1 MQDAALRSSMV
12 ACLNAAA
19 LAFVAAVGT
28 VAPGSRRQGADRM
41 ATVAQCTSCACV
53 RVLVHVCVCPGRQAG
68 RQAVCGGLFDTLV
81 SVAVLARSRIIFH
94 SSQCAA
100 VVDVHC
106 ATAGSR
112 DRVAYSTQVDR
123 N

>member
-1 MQDAALRSSMV
+1 MLPLLRLLLPLVRWHRGAGGRALTEWLQWHS
-12 ACLNAAA
+12 
-19 LAFVAAVGT
+19 
-28 VAPGSRRQGADRM
+28 APHMR
-41 ATVAQCTSCACV
+41 
-53 RVLVHVCVCPGRQAG
+53 VCVCLCMCAFVQAGRQAG

>member
-1 MQDAALRSSMV
+1 MRV
-12 ACLNAAA
+12 WACA
-19 LAFVAAVGT
+19 
-28 VAPGSRRQGADRM
+28 
-41 ATVAQCTSCACV
+41 CACV
-53 RVLVHVCVCPGRQAG
+53 RLSRLAG

-94 SSQCAA
+94 PSQCAA